1 MPVESYRDL
10 LVWQKGMD
18 LTVMLYTLS
27 RHFPREEVYGLVS
40 QLTRCAA
47 SVPANIAEGKVR
59 SSARDFAH
67 FLAIARG
74 SLVEAETYL
83 LLAIRLGYITD
94 DQARPAFNLASEIGK
109 MLLSLRRKLLGEKP
123 AASPIVSALAS

>member
-1 MPVESYRDL
+1 MPIESYRDL

-18 LTVMLYTLS
+18 LTVMLYNLS
-27 RHFPREEVYGLVS
+27 RRFPREEIYDLVS

-47 SVPANIAEGKVR
+47 LVPANIAEGKAR

-83 LLAIRLGYITD
+83 LLAIRLGCITD
-94 DQARPAFNLASEIGK
+94 IQACPAFDLASEVGK
-109 MLLSLRRKLLGEKP
+109 MRLSLRRKLLEEKP
-123 AASPIVSALAS
+123 AASPIVSAPAS